1 MRKTRL
7 LLSVVLLTIGI
18 SATKAAPEVETVTIG
33 STGYATY
40 CSSNALYID
49 GVPEPIG
56 RWTFDDGTTGTL
68 TKTSGVTVAGG
79 IATVPAG
86 DNLKAIHGI
95 TDRGNYTFMMDVKI
109 VNEEKSN
116 YTSLFMS
123 GDGREDGGLFFFHD
137 SQNGTRKIG
146 INLGHMGYDG
156 SYELNTWY
164 RVVFSC
170 KDYIPT
176 VYVDGEKV
184 VAATQAVNPTRL
196 HWTLGDV
203 IYFFADNDGKEEN
216 EVQTS
221 EIRLWNVALD
231 EYQVAKLGL
240 MVPEA
245 LGTWT
250 FDDTSNLLANS
261 SSGGTATLQATKHAK
276 NSVMITD
283 LATAGITTVTGPDA
297 SNGAVNIPI
306 SSSLKMTANNGTSS
320 IGTYSVMFDIC
331 PDDVSGYNSL
341 WQNDINNNKDASLFI
356 HTGRIGLAG
365 TLDYKGQIN
374 AGQWYR
380 VVFVVESTDGVYGR
394 GTLYVDGN
402 FISTF
407 EQIASTPSGTQ
418 AYTDHWKLYSPGA
431 LFFADESNGGS
442 EEKNTKVSEL
452 RFWDVALSAAQVAE
466 LATVG
471 TTIDDGQAGSGEP
484 PVAYTGKIVSG
495 GLSLTEL
502 SGGIPAN
509 TAVVLKGTPNTVY
522 RFVVMPTGLPA
533 VTNNDLQGSDGTVT
547 GDGSTIFALS
557 SKANGVGFYPVGSG
571 VTIPAGRAYLVY
583 NNTGENHVKGFTF
596 VFDDDDATGISL
608 TEDGRSQMEDGA
620 IYNLAGQ
627 RVSKMQKG
635 INIVNGKKVL
645 K

>member
-1 MRKTRL
+1 MSPNLYASAKTHIKLTTVSNNLIQNQITMRKTRL

-221 EIRLWNVALD
+221 EIRLWDVALD
-231 EYQVAKLGL
+231 EYQVAKIKF
-240 MVPEA
+240 PEA
-245 LGTWT
+245 LGVWT
-250 FDDTSNLLANS
+250 FDDASNPYA
-261 SSGGTATLQATKHAK
+261 GTGTATLAQWGNNSSFADGVATVLKGGGFTLDTHL
-276 NSVMITD
+276 SQV
-283 LATAGITTVTGPDA
+283 
-297 SNGAVNIPI
+297 SNAY
-306 SSSLKMTANNGTSS
+306 TF
-320 IGTYSVMFDIC
+320 MFDVSF
-331 PDDVSGYNSL
+331 PDVSGFNCL
-341 WQNDINNNKDASLFI
+341 FQNDVNFTSEKDGSFFI
-356 HTGRIGLAG
+356 KNGQVGFGSAGLGYNG
-365 TLDYKGQIN
+365 TIN
-374 AGQWYR
+374 ANTWYR
-380 VVFVVESTDGVYGR
+380 IVVVINDSRCTV
-394 GTLYVDGN
+394 YVDGVKVGGPTSSQDVTAWAMRDTKQ
-402 FISTF
+402 F
-407 EQIASTPSGTQ
+407 
-418 AYTDHWKLYSPGA
+418 L
-431 LFFADESNGGS
+431 LFVDNDG
-442 EEKNTKVSEL
+442 EEKEVRASEV
-452 RFWDVALSAAQVAE
+452 RFWNKALSAAQVAE

-583 NNTGENHVKGFTF
+583 NNTGGNHVKGFTF

>member
-56 RWTFDDGTTGTL
+56 RWTFD
-68 TKTSGVTVAGG
+68 
-79 IATVPAG
+79 
-86 DNLKAIHGI
+86 
-95 TDRGNYTFMMDVKI
+95 
-109 VNEEKSN
+109 
-116 YTSLFMS
+116 
-123 GDGREDGGLFFFHD
+123 
-137 SQNGTRKIG
+137 
-146 INLGHMGYDG
+146 
-156 SYELNTWY
+156 
-164 RVVFSC
+164 
-170 KDYIPT
+170 
-176 VYVDGEKV
+176 
-184 VAATQAVNPTRL
+184 NPS
-196 HWTLGDV
+196 D
-203 IYFFADNDGKEEN
+203 
-216 EVQTS
+216 
-221 EIRLWNVALD
+221 
-231 EYQVAKLGL
+231 
-240 MVPEA
+240 
-245 LGTWT
+245 
-250 FDDTSNLLANS
+250 LLA
-261 SSGGTATLQATKHAK
+261 GTGIATLQATTHAK
-276 NSVMITD
+276 NNVTVTD
-283 LATAGITTVTGPDA
+283 LATAGITAVAGPDA
-297 SNGAVNIPI
+297 SNGAVTVPKG
-306 SSSLKMTANNGTSS
+306 SSLLMAANNGATSISSYS
-320 IGTYSVMFDIC
+320 IMYDIC
-331 PDDVSGYNSL
+331 VEDGTGYIPLLQSSLTNSH
-341 WQNDINNNKDASLFI
+341 DGSLFI
-356 HTGRIGLAG
+356 KDNTIGRNTENPSYGYHG
-365 TLDYKGQIN
+365 TIKNGV
-374 AGQWYR
+374 WYR
-380 VVFVVESTDGVYGR
+380 IVFVAEPNKASI
-394 GTLYVDGN
+394 YVNGEFLVSKSVTAN
-402 FISTF
+402 
-407 EQIASTPSGTQ
+407 
-418 AYTDHWKLYSPGA
+418 AYTNWWVLTTGA
-431 LFFADESNGGS
+431 LFFADEDG
-442 EEKNTKVSEL
+442 EEKAIKTSEL
-452 RFWDVALSAAQVAE
+452 RFWDIALDAEQVATLGSISGDAPKFPEALGVWTFDDASNPYAGTGTATLAQWGNNSSFADGVATVLKGGGFTLDTHLSQVSNAYTFMFDVSFPDVSGYNCLFQNDVNFTSTKDGSFFIKEGQVGFGSAGLGYHGTINANTWYRIVVVINDSHCTVYVDGVKVGGPTSSQDVTAWAMRDTKQFLLFVDNDGEEKEVRASEVRFWDLALTAAQVAE

-571 VTIPAGRAYLVY
+571 VTIPAGKAYLVY
-583 NNTGENHVKGFTF
+583 NNTGGTPVKGFTF

>member
-79 IATVPAG
+79 IATVPARN
-86 DNLKAIHGI
+86 NLKVTHGI

-109 VNEEKSN
+109 VNEENSN

-123 GDGREDGGLFFFHD
+123 GDGREDGGLFFFHNPKD
-137 SQNGTRKIG
+137 GTRKIG
-146 INLGHMGYDG
+146 INLGGMGYGG

-170 KDYIPT
+170 KNYIPT

-184 VAATQAVNPTRL
+184 VAAAQAVNPEKL
-196 HWTLGDV
+196 HWTLSDV
-203 IYFFADNDGKEEN
+203 IYFFADNDGEEN
-216 EVQTS
+216 IVQTS
-221 EIRLWNVALD
+221 EIRLWDVALD
-231 EYQVAKLGL
+231 EYQVAKIQF
-240 MVPEA
+240 PKA

-250 FDDTSNLLANS
+250 FEDATDPYAGT
-261 SSGGTATLQATKHAK
+261 GTATLAGWGNGVTFASGVAT
-276 NSVMITD
+276 VPVG
-283 LATAGITTVTGPDA
+283 AGIELSTNLESTPSAYTLMQDVKFA
-297 SNGAVNIPI
+297 
-306 SSSLKMTANNGTSS
+306 
-320 IGTYSVMFDIC
+320 
-331 PDDVSGYNSL
+331 DVSGYISL
-341 WQNDINNNKDASLFI
+341 FQNDVNNGKDGSIFI
-356 HTGRIGLAG
+356 KNGTVGLASAGLGYNG
-365 TLDYKGQIN
+365 TIN
-374 AGQWYR
+374 TDTWYR
-380 VVFVVESTDGVYGR
+380 IVTVIDNSYC
-394 GTLYVDGN
+394 TLYVDGVQVGKSASADVN
-402 FISTF
+402 AWAMRDSRKLILFI
-407 EQIASTPSGTQ
+407 
-418 AYTDHWKLYSPGA
+418 DN
-431 LFFADESNGGS
+431 NG
-442 EEKNTKVSEL
+442 EEKEVQMAEA
-452 RFWDVALSAAQVAE
+452 RFWDLALTASQVAA

-509 TAVVLKGTPNTVY
+509 TAVVLKGTPNTAY
-522 RFVVMPTGLPA
+522 RFVVMSTGLPA
-533 VTNNDLQGSDGTVT
+533 VTDNDLRGSDGTVT

-557 SKANGVGFYPVGSG
+557 SKANGVGFYPVGNG
-571 VTIPAGRAYLVY
+571 VTIPAGKAYLVY
-583 NNTGENHVKGFTF
+583 TGSNPVKGFTF

>member
-79 IATVPAG
+79 IATVPARN
-86 DNLKAIHGI
+86 NLKVTHGI

-109 VNEEKSN
+109 VNEENSN

-123 GDGREDGGLFFFHD
+123 GDGREDGGLFFFHNPKD
-137 SQNGTRKIG
+137 GTRKIG
-146 INLGHMGYDG
+146 INLGGMGYGG

-170 KDYIPT
+170 KNYIPT

-184 VAATQAVNPTRL
+184 VAAAQAVNPEKL
-196 HWTLGDV
+196 HWTLSDV
-203 IYFFADNDGKEEN
+203 IYFFADNDGEEN
-216 EVQTS
+216 IVQTS
-221 EIRLWNVALD
+221 EIRLWDVALD
-231 EYQVAKLGL
+231 EYQVAKIQF
-240 MVPEA
+240 PKA

-250 FDDTSNLLANS
+250 FEDATDPYAGT
-261 SSGGTATLQATKHAK
+261 GTATLAGWGNGVTFASGVAT
-276 NSVMITD
+276 VPVG
-283 LATAGITTVTGPDA
+283 AGIELSTNLESTPSAYTLMQDVKFA
-297 SNGAVNIPI
+297 
-306 SSSLKMTANNGTSS
+306 
-320 IGTYSVMFDIC
+320 
-331 PDDVSGYNSL
+331 DVSGYISL
-341 WQNDINNNKDASLFI
+341 FQNDVNNGKDGSIFVKD
-356 HTGRIGLAG
+356 GKVGLNSAG
-365 TLDYKGQIN
+365 LSYNGTIN
-374 AGQWYR
+374 ANTWYR
-380 VVFVVESTDGVYGR
+380 IVTVIDNSYC
-394 GTLYVDGN
+394 TLYVDGVQVGKSASADVN
-402 FISTF
+402 AWAMRDSRKLILFI
-407 EQIASTPSGTQ
+407 
-418 AYTDHWKLYSPGA
+418 DN
-431 LFFADESNGGS
+431 NG
-442 EEKNTKVSEL
+442 EEKEVQMAEA
-452 RFWDVALSAAQVAE
+452 RFWDLALTASQVAA

-509 TAVVLKGTPNTVY
+509 TAVVLKGTPNTAY
-522 RFVVMPTGLPA
+522 RFVVMSTGLPA
-533 VTNNDLQGSDGTVT
+533 VTDNDLRGSDGTVT

-557 SKANGVGFYPVGSG
+557 SKANGVGFYPVGNG
-571 VTIPAGRAYLVY
+571 VTIPAGKAYLVY
-583 NNTGENHVKGFTF
+583 TGSNPVKGFTF

>member
-68 TKTSGVTVAGG
+68 TKTPGVTVAGCV
-79 IATVPAG
+79 ATVPAG
-86 DNLKAIHGI
+86 DNLKVTHGI

-203 IYFFADNDGKEEN
+203 IYFFADNDGEEN
-216 EVQTS
+216 IVQTS
-221 EIRLWNVALD
+221 EIRLWDVALD

-276 NSVMITD
+276 NNVMITD

-356 HTGRIGLAG
+356 YNGRIGLAG
-365 TLDYKGQIN
+365 TLGYQGQIN

-394 GTLYVDGN
+394 GTLYVDGKL
-402 FISTF
+402 ISTF
-407 EQIASTPSGTQ
+407 EQTASTLSGNR

-452 RFWDVALSAAQVAE
+452 RFWDLALTAAQVAQ

-471 TTIDDGQAGSGEP
+471 TTTYDG

-509 TAVVLKGTPNTVY
+509 TAVVLKGTPNTAY

-533 VTNNDLQGSDGTVT
+533 VTDNDLRGSDGSIK
-547 GDGSTIFALS
+547 GGEGIYALAI
-557 SKANGVGFYPVGSG
+557 KNDKVGFYPVAAS
-571 VTIPAGRAYLVY
+571 VTIPAGKAYLVY
-583 NNTGENHVKGFTF
+583 TGSNPVKGFTF
-596 VFDDDDATGISL
+596 VFDDDDATGI
-608 TEDGRSQMEDGA
+608 EEVQEVQEVQGA